1 LALPSFIKYKKL
13 TAKEERSI
21 MRKVAKGDEEARD
34 FIILNNQYLVLMMAN
49 RYGSKDYMGF
59 TLYDFVQE
67 GNLGLIHAI
76 DTFKLSK
83 NVRVASYAIWWIR
96 QKIGRAIQDRG
107 NLISVPRYIQEDF
120 FKLQNKLGPN
130 PNTKITTKSIKR
142 LAKAGYATG
151 VNSDLS
157 HNFASI
163 DSEDAG
169 KLCLGNNVLADNLN
183 NLDIER
189 ILNISKTLS
198 DCQKDI
204 IRRHIG
210 LNCEPRTFKQFD
222 KDNNLGLGVTRHR
235 FVSAVAKLK
244 LEFPTAFEDMR
255 NTV

>member
-1 LALPSFIKYKKL
+1 LTLPSFIKYKKL

-21 MRKVAKGDEEARD
+21 MRKVAKGDKEARD
-34 FIILNNQYLVLMMAN
+34 FIILNNQYLVLMIAN

-76 DTFKLSK
+76 DTFKVSK

-96 QKIGRAIQDRG
+96 QKIGGAIRDRG

-120 FKLQNKLGPN
+120 FKLQNKLGPS
-130 PNTKITTKSIKR
+130 PNTKITAKSIKR
-142 LAKAGYATG
+142 LAKAGYATD
-151 VNSDLS
+151 VCSDLS
-157 HNFASI
+157 HNFTSI
-163 DSEDAG
+163 DSKDAL
-169 KLCLGNNVLADNLN
+169 KLALNNITLWDNLN

-198 DCQKDI
+198 GTQKYI
-204 IRRHIG
+204 IRHHIG
-210 LNCEPRTFKQFD
+210 LNCQSRTFQQLD
-222 KDNNLGLGVTRHR
+222 KDNNLSQGGTRCR
-235 FVSAVAKLK
+235 FVSAVATLK
-244 LEFPTAFEDMR
+244 LEFPRTFEDMR